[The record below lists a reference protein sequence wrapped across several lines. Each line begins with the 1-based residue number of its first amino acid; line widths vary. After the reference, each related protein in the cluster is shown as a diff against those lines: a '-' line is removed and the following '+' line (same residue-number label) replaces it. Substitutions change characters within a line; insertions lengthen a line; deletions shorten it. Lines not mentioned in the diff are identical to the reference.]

1 MTIMIVIITENETVP
16 SMSRVSDYP
25 WNIFSFTHRWVKN
38 GIKIKQIKGGGRGF
52 EQLPSLR
59 RIGLYLENLLTT

>member
-38 GIKIKQIKGGGRGF
+38 GIKIKQIKGEEGV
-52 EQLPSLR
+52 
-59 RIGLYLENLLTT
+59 

>member
-25 WNIFSFTHRWVKN
+25 WNIFSFTHRWGKN
-38 GIKIKQIKGGGRGF
+38 GIKIKQIKGGKGV
-52 EQLPSLR
+52 
-59 RIGLYLENLLTT
+59 